1 MINWKI
7 IACFAIIAV
16 LTGACRK
23 NETTPGIKDGNGQPA
38 KPVKRPLGLVTGPA
52 IAKTIGPA
60 GGTLASADNRILL
73 EVPPGAV
80 QTNVQFSIQPVE
92 NTLEGSPGKAFRLL
106 PEGVAFTRPVTIR
119 YTPGAEELAGI
130 NPEVLF
136 LAYQNK
142 DGYHYLAAN
151 TSIDPATHQLSVQT
165 KHFSDWSIVE
175 LFELEADTTQVLPGG
190 KAQLQLMW
198 HLGSLLTVDTTDQPI
213 GDLIPYDGQVSKVK
227 WSMASGKGKIT
238 ANGAKCEYQAPG
250 EVPDENPAFVSVSVP
265 ITLYDSKRTG
275 LAMLTTPIFT
285 MPDEYLM
292 VSVDGIPFINNP
304 PENGESSIRM
314 EVDKFY
320 VSAQLQ
326 DGHAIYILIPGG
338 VMGTG
343 SFPYGE
349 DDKKAYIDFS
359 TNATDILNSWVTHK
373 LNCEDCDPV
382 FSGGQVKI
390 SKNGKIGEYVEGEF
404 TAEVWK
410 IGQYNP
416 PKKQL
421 SGKFRVLRTI

>member
-7 IACFAIIAV
+7 IACFAIITV
-16 LTGACRK
+16 MTGACRK
-23 NETTPGIKDGNGQPA
+23 NETTPPIKDGNGQPA
-38 KPVKRPLGLVTGPA
+38 KPVKRPLGQVTGPA

-60 GGTLASADNRILL
+60 GGTLASADHRILL
-73 EVPPGAV
+73 EVPPGTV

-142 DGYHYLAAN
+142 DGYHYLASN

-198 HLGSLLTVDTTDQPI
+198 HMGSLLTVDTTDQPI
-213 GDLIPYDGQVSKVK
+213 GDLIPYDGHLSKVK
-227 WSMASGKGKIT
+227 WSLASGKGKIT
-238 ANGAKCEYQAPG
+238 PVGGKCSYEAPD
-250 EVPDENPAFVSVSVP
+250 EVPAVNPAFVSVSVP

-285 MPDEYLM
+285 VPDEYVM
-292 VSVDGIPFINNP
+292 VSVDGQPLMNLP
-304 PENGESSIRM
+304 PNNGESSISM

-320 VSAQLQ
+320 IWAELQ
-326 DGHAIYILIPGG
+326 QNNFLTILIPGG
-338 VMGTG
+338 VTGTG
-343 SFPYGE
+343 SYPYGE
-349 DDKKAYIDFS
+349 DEKETYIEFVVPGDL
-359 TNATDILNSWVTHK
+359 DNSWLSYK
-373 LNCEDCDPV
+373 YDCEDCDQV
-382 FSGGQVKI
+382 FSGGHVKI
-390 SKNGKIGEYVEGEF
+390 TKNGNIGEYVEGEF
-404 TAEVWK
+404 SVDVWQM
-410 IGQYNP
+410 GHYAP
-416 PKKQL
+416 PKKHL
-421 SGKFRVLRTI
+421 TGKFRVRRTI